1 MDRRE
6 AKEMYGQVLQQI
18 QAGDPMAAYSIFEQ
32 MPFPD
37 QMAMFMTPGVG
48 DAIAAVEA
56 GVFNE
61 RSKENFAQGNI
72 GRGLMDAGIG
82 GLAMASTIPFVG
94 KAAELGSMGVRGLRN
109 LNLRSMRGDGMSG
122 GGGGGSRI
130 DELNSRKEELIKDH
144 EAMTERMPKD
154 VARRFYPNDEIN
166 AIDEEI
172 YSLMS
177 TSRGGGMTPKEQL
190 DKLFQRKKDLIR
202 SSNERGE
209 FFPDEVYTIDAEIEK
224 LMDVMDNPA
233 SAVSRGQSTS
243 RVFRNDGSVSA
254 AEKVDGE
261 VGRLIDQ
268 GFEGDNFM
276 FNQDFSVP
284 VKMQGTNRKTG
295 EMIEI
300 ETIPSQDGNI
310 GMTITKLDNPA
321 MAGEKAVARDLV
333 AANNKEQIAN
343 RIRRELELEGGDM
356 APATR
361 KRLESKLNTLM
372 REIAELRGN

>member
-1 MDRRE
+1 MDRTE
-6 AKEMYGQVLQQI
+6 AKQMYAQVLQQI

-61 RSKENFAQGNI
+61 RSKENFAQGNV

-82 GLAMASTIPFVG
+82 GLALASTVPFVG

-109 LNLRSMRGDGMSG
+109 LRSRMGDGMSG
-122 GGGGGSRI
+122 G
-130 DELNSRKEELIKDH
+130 
-144 EAMTERMPKD
+144 
-154 VARRFYPNDEIN
+154 
-166 AIDEEI
+166 
-172 YSLMS
+172 
-177 TSRGGGMTPKEQL
+177 GGGMTPKEQL

-233 SAVSRGQSTS
+233 SAVSRKQT
-243 RVFRNDGSVSA
+243 FKLKL
-254 AEKVDGE
+254 AEKENIENMDVEELNSFIAKNDERLMDFTDEIARGNKLDPSSEALMKALENRNRIALNAKATQLYDPDFNPSGFDPDFPADRQGIAKQAEFVDDPMKPGSTADLE
-261 VGRLIDQ
+261 RQRMSRLTESEQ
-268 GFEGDNFM
+268 
-276 FNQDFSVP
+276 
-284 VKMQGTNRKTG
+284 TNIPKVR
-295 EMIEI
+295 EMI
-300 ETIPSQDGNI
+300 Q
-310 GMTITKLDNPA
+310 K
-321 MAGEKAVARDLV
+321 EKNLV
-333 AANNKEQIAN
+333 AASNKEQIAF
-343 RIRRELELEGGDM
+343 RIQRELELEGGDM

-361 KRLESKLNTLM
+361 KRLESKLRTL
-372 REIAELRGN
+372 RKEIAELRGS

>member
-1 MDRRE
+1 MDRTE
-6 AKEMYGQVLQQI
+6 AKQMYAQVLQQI

-109 LNLRSMRGDGMSG
+109 LRSRMGDGMSG
-122 GGGGGSRI
+122 GGGGGSKI
-130 DELNSRKEELIKDH
+130 DELNSRKQELIKDH

-154 VARRFYPNDEIN
+154 EARKYYPNDEIN

-172 YSLMS
+172 YNLMS
-177 TSRGGGMTPKEQL
+177 T
-190 DKLFQRKKDLIR
+190 
-202 SSNERGE
+202 
-209 FFPDEVYTIDAEIEK
+209 
-224 LMDVMDNPA
+224 
-233 SAVSRGQSTS
+233 SRGQSTS

-284 VKMQGTNRKTG
+284 VRMQGTNRKTG

-300 ETIPSQDGNI
+300 ETIPSPDGNI
-310 GMTITKLDNPA
+310 GMTITKLDDPMKPGSTADLERQRMSRLTESEQTNIPKVRE
-321 MAGEKAVARDLV
+321 MIQKEKNLV

>member
-1 MDRRE
+1 MDRTE
-6 AKEMYGQVLQQI
+6 AKQMYAQVLQQI

-56 GVFNE
+56 NVFNE
-61 RSKENFAQGNI
+61 RSKENFAQGNV

-82 GLAMASTIPFVG
+82 GLAMASTVPFVG

-109 LNLRSMRGDGMSG
+109 LRSRMGDGMSG

-130 DELNSRKEELIKDH
+130 DELNSRKQELIKDH

-154 VARRFYPNDEIN
+154 EARKYYPNDEIN

-172 YSLMS
+172 SSLMS
-177 TSRGGGMTPKEQL
+177 TSRGGGQTFKLKLAEKENIENMDVEEL
-190 DKLFQRKKDLIR
+190 NSFIAKND
-202 SSNERGE
+202 ER
-209 FFPDEVYTIDAEIEK
+209 
-224 LMDVMDNPA
+224 LMDFTDEIGRGNKLDPSSEAFMKALENRNRIALNAKATKLYDPDFNPSGFDPDFPA
-233 SAVSRGQSTS
+233 DRQGIAKQAEFVDDPMKPGSTADLERQRMSRLTESERT
-243 RVFRNDGSVSA
+243 NIP
-254 AEKVDGE
+254 KV
-261 VGRLIDQ
+261 Q
-268 GFEGDNFM
+268 
-276 FNQDFSVP
+276 
-284 VKMQGTNRKTG
+284 
-295 EMIEI
+295 EMIQKER
-300 ETIPSQDGNI
+300 N
-310 GMTITKLDNPA
+310 
-321 MAGEKAVARDLV
+321 LV
-333 AANNKEQIAN
+333 AASNKEQIAN

-372 REIAELRGN
+372 REIATLRGGGT

>member
-6 AKEMYGQVLQQI
+6 AKQMYAQVLQQI

-72 GRGLMDAGIG
+72 GSGLMDAGIG

-109 LNLRSMRGDGMSG
+109 LRSRMGDGMSG
-122 GGGGGSRI
+122 GGGGGIRTSQPEI
-130 DELNSRKEELIKDH
+130 DKLEAKKKELIKDY
-144 EAMTERMPKD
+144 EVMTERMPESA
-154 VARRFYPNDEIN
+154 ARRYYPSDEIDE
-166 AIDEEI
+166 IDNQI
-172 YSLMS
+172 YDLMS
-177 TSRGGGMTPKEQL
+177 TSRGGGQTFKLKLAEKENIENMDVEEL
-190 DKLFQRKKDLIR
+190 NSFIAKND
-202 SSNERGE
+202 ER
-209 FFPDEVYTIDAEIEK
+209 
-224 LMDVMDNPA
+224 LMDFTDEIGRGNKLDPSSEAFMKALENRNRIALNAKATKLYDPDFNPSGFDPDFPA
-233 SAVSRGQSTS
+233 DRQGIAKQAEFVDDPMKPGSTADLERQRMSRLTESEQT
-243 RVFRNDGSVSA
+243 NIP
-254 AEKVDGE
+254 KV
-261 VGRLIDQ
+261 R
-268 GFEGDNFM
+268 
-276 FNQDFSVP
+276 
-284 VKMQGTNRKTG
+284 
-295 EMIEI
+295 EMI
-300 ETIPSQDGNI
+300 Q
-310 GMTITKLDNPA
+310 K
-321 MAGEKAVARDLV
+321 EKNLV

-372 REIAELRGN
+372 REIATLRGGGT

>member
-72 GRGLMDAGIG
+72 GSGLMDAGIG

-109 LNLRSMRGDGMSG
+109 LRSMRGDGMSG
-122 GGGGGSRI
+122 GGGGGRKTVAPKDDVLAMEIEEVEDMYFGGEIDFDEYLKKIENLESLLPVSNNPMTSFGGQYGGKPLNARRRINQLIARKNDMIEENMLLNERAPAGTFRI
-130 DELNSRKEELIKDH
+130 DDDKMEL
-144 EAMTERMPKD
+144 
-154 VARRFYPNDEIN
+154 
-166 AIDEEI
+166 IDEEI
-172 YSLMS
+172 LRLERINAQDGIKS
-177 TSRGGGMTPKEQL
+177 
-190 DKLFQRKKDLIR
+190 QRTMVFKDDGIV
-202 SSNERGE
+202 SAANK
-209 FFPDEVYTIDAEIEK
+209 VDAEI
-224 LMDVMDNPA
+224 
-233 SAVSRGQSTS
+233 
-243 RVFRNDGSVSA
+243 
-254 AEKVDGE
+254 
-261 VGRLIDQ
+261 GRLIDK

-276 FNQDFSVP
+276 NNQNFSVP
-284 VKMQGTNRKTG
+284 VKMQAMNRKTG
-295 EMIEI
+295 EMIEV
-300 ETIPSQDGNI
+300 ETMPSEDGSI
-310 GMTITKLDNPA
+310 GLYIAELGDSKKPVSMFDNPA
-321 MAGEKAVARDLV
+321 ISKIM
-333 AANNKEQIAN
+333 
-343 RIRRELELEGGDM
+343 RIEEELRTETL

-361 KRLESKLNTLM
+361 KRLE
-372 REIAELRGN
+372 AELRSLKAYGGT